1 MISRRWRNMYC
12 SSCGAAVTQSLS
24 YCNRCGAKL
33 GGTEHGGL
41 IQSPGPKP
49 EFLVAA
55 MISAFTFGLI
65 AIAGLMA
72 VLRGLPGFDF
82 GRIMAVMLLCFLIM
96 VSVEVVFAWLLL
108 RRRSAV
114 KETGG
119 ADSLKEQRATNELDA
134 ARARSLPDPVPSVTE
149 STTRLF
155 EPASAERRN
164 K

>member
-1 MISRRWRNMYC
+1 MYC

-49 EFLVAA
+49 EFLVGA
-55 MISAFTFGLI
+55 MMSVFTFGLI

-72 VLRGLPGFDF
+72 VIRGLPGFDF

-108 RRRSAV
+108 RRRGVA
-114 KETGG
+114 KDAGEAG
-119 ADSLKEQRATNELDA
+119 ALTEQRTTNELDA
-134 ARARSLPDPVPSVTE
+134 ARARALPDPVPSVTE

-155 EPASAERRN
+155 EPASVERRN

>member
-1 MISRRWRNMYC
+1 MYC
-12 SSCGAAVTQSLS
+12 SSCGTAVTQSLS

-49 EFLVAA
+49 EFLVGA
-55 MISAFTFGLI
+55 MMSVFTFGLI

-72 VLRGLPGFDF
+72 VIRGLPGFDF

-108 RRRSAV
+108 RRRGVAKDANSADV
-114 KETGG
+114 
-119 ADSLKEQRATNELDA
+119 LKEQRTTNELDA
-134 ARARSLPDPVPSVTE
+134 ARARALPDPVPSVTE

-155 EPASAERRN
+155 EPASVERRN